1 MSSAESSRLTFA
13 AGTGP
18 DAAPRGAAVAGPGTS
33 SLPTGSAAAEASEAR
48 RTWTVRSALEWTRDF
63 LTRKGDEHPRLS
75 AEWLLCAATGL
86 SRVDLYVNYDRP
98 LDASELSTLH
108 DGVARRGRGEPL
120 QYVTGEVGFR
130 HIVLKCAPGVLIPR
144 PETEILVDEV
154 LAYLSDLAK
163 VRGEGSQLIGPPS
176 PLRTLE
182 VGVGTG
188 CITLSLASECPA
200 VHAVATDISPD
211 AIALAT
217 RNRDALDLTSRVS
230 LVHTDLAAGVEGA
243 AAGVFDVLVSN
254 PPYIPTAQMALLP
267 REVGGFEPSLAL
279 DGGPDGLDVFR
290 RLVDLGTTALRPGGL
305 LACELHENTLVAASE
320 LPGIRAHYRDVRIV
334 RDLTNRNRILCA
346 LRADDRASSA
356 APTGSGSAASASV
369 VPTDGLTSPTG
380 CTTPAVA
387 SVAAA
392 APVTPAPAREGS
404 AR

>member
-1 MSSAESSRLTFA
+1 MALAESSRLTFA
-13 AGTGP
+13 SGSGPAPAASRPVAAG
-18 DAAPRGAAVAGPGTS
+18 S
-33 SLPTGSAAAEASEAR
+33 QAEARAP
-48 RTWTVRSALEWTRDF
+48 WTVRTALEWTRDF

-98 LDASELSTLH
+98 LDATELSTLH

-154 LAYLSDLAK
+154 LAYLDGLAA
-163 VRGEGSQLIGPPS
+163 VRGEGPALVGPPA
-176 PLRTLE
+176 PLHTLE

-188 CITLSLASECPA
+188 CISLSLAGERPA
-200 VHAVATDISPD
+200 VRAVATDISPT
-211 AIALAT
+211 AVELAT

-230 LVHTDLAAGVEGA
+230 LMQTDLAAGIEGA
-243 AAGVFDVLVSN
+243 ESGAFDVLVSN

-290 RLVDLGTTALRPGGL
+290 RLVDLGVTALRPGGL
-305 LACELHENTLVAASE
+305 LACELHEDTLVTASE
-320 LPGIRAHYRDVRIV
+320 LPGVRAHYRDVRIV
-334 RDLTNRNRILCA
+334 RDLTGRDRILCA
-346 LRADDRASSA
+346 IRAGEGAPA
-356 APTGSGSAASASV
+356 AEPVALATG
-369 VPTDGLTSPTG
+369 PQ
-380 CTTPAVA
+380 
-387 SVAAA
+387 A
-392 APVTPAPAREGS
+392 APVTGPQAAPVADVTDPS
-404 AR
+404 ALAPESQAANTTTQGGTL